1 MNKKRRC
8 ENMNK
13 LQWKRV
19 YETPENNDGYR
30 ILVDR
35 LWPRGLKK
43 ENAKIDYWA
52 KSITPSAE
60 LRQGYHK
67 EEINYDTFAEKYGK
81 ELGKNPDF
89 NDFMVLIKK
98 YLKNGNVTL
107 VYANKIPELSHI
119 PTLKDFINLNL

>member
-1 MNKKRRC
+1 
-8 ENMNK
+8 MNK

-60 LRQGYHK
+60 LRQAYHK
-67 EEINYDTFAEKYGK
+67 EEINYDTFAEKY
-81 ELGKNPDF
+81 
-89 NDFMVLIKK
+89 
-98 YLKNGNVTL
+98 VTL